1 MLTHQGTQTLH
12 TPRMTLDRFS
22 PEDARAM
29 YDGWASDPQVTRF
42 LTWPPHTSPELTR
55 QLLESWCAQYPKA
68 DYYNWAIRA
77 QGRLIGNISVVEVD
91 ERSERV
97 ALGYCLSATCW
108 NHGYMTEA
116 AQAVV
121 DFLFREVNAHRV
133 EITHA
138 VKNPGSGAVARKCGL
153 TLEGVRREY
162 FKAANGEYLDI
173 AAYAILREAWEA
185 KAQ

>member
-12 TPRMTLDRFS
+12 TPRLILDRFS
-22 PEDARAM
+22 PEDARPM

-77 QGRLIGNISVVEVD
+77 QDRLIGNISMVEVD

-97 ALGYCLSATCW
+97 VLGYCLSAACW
-108 NHGYMTEA
+108 NRGYMTEA

-121 DFLFREVNAHRV
+121 DFLFREVHVHRV

-153 TLEGVRREY
+153 TLEGIRREY